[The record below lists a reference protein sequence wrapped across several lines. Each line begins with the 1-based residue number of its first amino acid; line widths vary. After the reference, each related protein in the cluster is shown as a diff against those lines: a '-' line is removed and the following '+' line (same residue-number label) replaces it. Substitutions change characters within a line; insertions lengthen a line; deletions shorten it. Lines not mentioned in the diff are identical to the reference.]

1 MDPFEKRIA
10 ELLMDKEDT
19 TMGILAQNW
28 SQDAASLESVSKA
41 GTLTYE
47 LLKFSIYGGTLA
59 VKNSDT
65 QNIPLVQKTV
75 PFMST
80 ESFCPFRR
88 SLWTYLMSKATPLL
102 AGLVAYADTN
112 CNIDIIYNN
121 NPDWIHTLWLNM
133 LTDSE
138 VTPLCYSDIPGK
150 QKNLV
155 YVSWW

>member
-1 MDPFEKRIA
+1 MDPVEKRVA

-19 TMGILAQNW
+19 TMGTLAQNW

-47 LLKFSIYGGTLA
+47 LLKFPTVIHKALLWRGRGFYSCLL
-59 VKNSDT
+59 
-65 QNIPLVQKTV
+65 NI
-75 PFMST
+75 FR
-80 ESFCPFRR
+80 PFRR

-112 CNIDIIYNN
+112 CNLDIIYNN
-121 NPDWIHTLWLNM
+121 NPDWVHTLWLNM

-150 QKNLV
+150 
-155 YVSWW
+155 